1 MHGRPH
7 KMCYLLTNRGWW
19 FGSCH
24 VRPWPL
30 FPICRRPR
38 LIPQIMNSLCACC
51 VLCKCCCDGGGLV
64 GIVRLCSG
72 VGVGGEFQSDD
83 KGATICIATDEGL
96 EGIEDMNSGDSK
108 YPLGFPLKS
117 IPRNHSVR
125 QGSCTFNQFHT
136 VSGTIT

>member
-1 MHGRPH
+1 MRVV
-7 KMCYLLTNRGWW
+7 YFANVVVT
-19 FGSCH
+19 
-24 VRPWPL
+24 V
-30 FPICRRPR
+30 
-38 LIPQIMNSLCACC
+38 
-51 VLCKCCCDGGGLV
+51 V

-83 KGATICIATDEGL
+83 KGATICIATHEGL